1 MYVVQ
6 NAKVSALTTELDTQQ
21 YEAKI
26 DDGERDVAVLENK
39 IKILRREK
47 DVLIN
52 ESSDRVEL
60 KLKKDELADKEA
72 SLRKMLFSFTACVH
86 VLV

>member
-6 NAKVSALTTELDTQQ
+6 KAEGNTLTTKLNTLQ

-72 SLRKMLFSFTACVH
+72 SLRKMLFTFTACVH